1 MNDFLASAFFPRL
14 LYNLAAILLIAA
26 LWKLN
31 THVYKKLMKPAENNS
46 LRSSVLRTV
55 YMADRYAILLMGTLT
70 LMQINGINVTSIIT
84 GLGIAS
90 AVVGFAIQEP
100 LRDVISGL
108 QIVTDHFFKTG
119 DVVEYSGKRGIVI
132 SFSIRSTKIRLLDSG
147 QVLTVSNRNISEIIV
162 VPDLCL
168 LDIPLPYSLKT
179 EEASSCMSE
188 ISRRIEEET
197 EASVCRYT
205 GIQDFADSAVIHR
218 LQIEADAENQ
228 LQISRECRRIV
239 SLVLEERG
247 ISIPFNQLDVHLD
260 PQG

>member
-14 LYNLAAILLIAA
+14 LYNLAAILLIAF

-31 THVYKKLMKPAENNS
+31 THVYKKMMKPAENNS

-119 DVVEYSGKRGIVI
+119 DVVEYNGKRGTVI
-132 SFSIRSTKIRLLDSG
+132 SFTIRSTKIKLLDSE
-147 QVLTVSNRNISEIIV
+147 QIMTVSNRNISEITV
-162 VPDLCL
+162 VPDVCL
-168 LDIPLPYSLKT
+168 LDIPLPYSLKAD
-179 EEASSCMSE
+179 ASASCMSE
-188 ISRRIEEET
+188 ISRRIEKET
-197 EASVCRYT
+197 EASLCKYT

-218 LQIEADAENQ
+218 LQMEGSAENH
-228 LQISRECRRIV
+228 LRIKRECRRIV

-247 ISIPFNQLDVHLD
+247 IDIPFNQLDVHLD
-260 PQG
+260 TQE